1 MQTSTP
7 ARLNLGDPTDEH
19 TVGMESSGNSA
30 CAQCHAEVPFQRQ
43 LMYLAAALVAGLVLA
58 PVALAQEPGAAIPLQ
73 PSLRGSIAVSKAM
86 TPAQKTATL
95 EEALN
100 KETDRR
106 GELDSK
112 VAALTEENSRLASAQ
127 ETLARGK
134 ASADGELAR
143 TRDALLR
150 VQRDFESLRGAYT
163 RMTKTV
169 GLSLAFIAPVAVL
182 IFALLVWLLLIT
194 RKLEARVHDV
204 PTLAKMHEYEGHV
217 ARLHEQIHAEKS
229 HNAVLRERLAN
240 LGISE

>member
-1 MQTSTP
+1 M
-7 ARLNLGDPTDEH
+7 
-19 TVGMESSGNSA
+19 
-30 CAQCHAEVPFQRQ
+30 
-43 LMYLAAALVAGLVLA
+43 AAALVAGLVVA
-58 PVALAQEPGAAIPLQ
+58 PVALAEEPGGGVPLS
-73 PSLRGSIAVSKAM
+73 PSLRGSIAVSKAIP
-86 TPAQKTATL
+86 PAQKIATL

-106 GELDSK
+106 VDLDAR
-112 VAALTEENSRLASAQ
+112 VAALTEENSKLASAQ
-127 ETLARGK
+127 EALTHDK

-143 TRDALLR
+143 ARDALMR

-204 PTLAKMHEYEGHV
+204 PTLAKMHEYDSQV